1 MYTREVKILMRVVSK
16 NTNELKTR
24 APGRFGLEVSRLGW
38 PMDAEILGH
47 ASVMR
52 TPIQT
57 LWLVFVIAGWVQR
70 DQQAA
75 MVYLLEVNRVLKAWL
90 CGGSFD
96 QVLADPG

>member
-96 QVLADPG
+96 QALADPG